1 MFNRIVRELK
11 EVKYVS
17 VLEKNQISISA
28 LEAKRYKLT
37 IVDGTVKFT
46 YMAIVISH
54 GVWP

>member
-28 LEAKRYKLT
+28 LEAKCYKLT